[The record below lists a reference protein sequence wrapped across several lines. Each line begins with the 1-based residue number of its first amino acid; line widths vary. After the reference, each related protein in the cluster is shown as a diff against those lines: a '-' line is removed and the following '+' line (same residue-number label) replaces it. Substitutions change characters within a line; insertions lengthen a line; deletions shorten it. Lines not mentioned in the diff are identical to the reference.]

1 MNQENNMFV
10 HNDNSNVSGHIEF
23 VSYTGGFPN
32 LCSGTLTLKIDGEEV
47 RFGHDYLRGNYNSD
61 GNYDSFWVSGGGFG
75 FTNDWS
81 DSYVYGGKWIICE
94 DDLPKK
100 YQQYTKE
107 IDEVFNNNVPYG
119 CCGGCL

>member
-1 MNQENNMFV
+1 MA
-10 HNDNSNVSGHIEF
+10 NVNFKYVIHVKLLKEF
-23 VSYTGGFPN
+23 TKEEFQIQYTTRAD
-32 LCSGTLTLKIDGEEV
+32 CTLPLFATKL
-47 RFGHDYLRGNYNSD
+47 NY
-61 GNYDSFWVSGGGFG
+61 GFG